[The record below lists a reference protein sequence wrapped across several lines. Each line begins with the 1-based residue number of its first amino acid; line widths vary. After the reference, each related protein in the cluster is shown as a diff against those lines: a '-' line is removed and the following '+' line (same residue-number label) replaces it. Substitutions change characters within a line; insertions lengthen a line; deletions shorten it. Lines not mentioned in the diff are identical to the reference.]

1 MNVGSKVR
9 PGRIW
14 GRNAL
19 HMAAVIPVMA
29 GFLAVGFPAG
39 QYSTEQPRVSIT
51 ARPAAPK
58 RGSPA
63 RSNLRVDVR
72 MVLVPVT
79 VSDQRARPVM
89 DLPVEAFH
97 LYEGNVEQKIVSLFR
112 EEGPI
117 SVGFVFDASSSMKKR
132 MDRSMAA
139 IDQFLKGGSEGDEFF
154 LIRFSDRV
162 NLVQG
167 FTSDPDAILSG
178 LSMVQ
183 PDGWTS
189 LFDAIYL
196 GVQQMKSAKH
206 SRKALFILS
215 DGADNNSRYT
225 ESEVANRIRES
236 DVRVYAVGL
245 FERFRFLEKLA
256 LESGG
261 KSYLARKMKDLPEA
275 VERLSNEL
283 RNQYVL
289 GYYPSN
295 PDKDGKYRKVRV
307 AVTPPPP
314 LKFLNVG
321 WRHGY
326 YPPSD

>member
-1 MNVGSKVR
+1 
-9 PGRIW
+9 
-14 GRNAL
+14 
-19 HMAAVIPVMA
+19 
-29 GFLAVGFPAG
+29 
-39 QYSTEQPRVSIT
+39 
-51 ARPAAPK
+51 
-58 RGSPA
+58 
-63 RSNLRVDVR
+63 

-79 VSDQRARPVM
+79 VSDQRGRPVM

-97 LYEGNVEQKIVSLFR
+97 LHEGNVEQKIVSLFR

-139 IDQFLKGGSEGDEFF
+139 IEQFLKSGSEGDEFF

-162 NLVQG
+162 SIVQG

-183 PDGWTS
+183 PDGWTA
-189 LFDAIYL
+189 LLDAIYL

-215 DGADNNSRYT
+215 DGADNSSRYT

-256 LESGG
+256 VETGG
-261 KSYLARKMKDLPEA
+261 KAYLARKMKDLPET

-295 PDKDGKYRKVRV
+295 SDKDGKYRSVRV

-314 LKFLNVG
+314 LKSLNVG

-326 YPPSD
+326 YAPSD